1 MSTAG
6 LPSIIS
12 PGQRTA
18 IMQKLSAFVSRFTRD
33 ETGATMIEY
42 GVMLALI
49 VAVCFV
55 IVTNVGTS
63 VQGLFSTVATAW
75 AGA

>member
-1 MSTAG
+1 
-6 LPSIIS
+6 
-12 PGQRTA
+12 
-18 IMQKLSAFVSRFTRD
+18 MQKLSAFVSRFTRD